1 MPLTAQVLEVLR
13 QHKAEMEQLGID
25 DPYGLVFV
33 TPTSHTNIYDHLVGR
48 VWKRSLERCGL
59 IWQRQQVIPPRC
71 CLILMPNQQA
81 D

>member
-25 DPYGLVFV
+25 DPCGLVFV

-48 VWKRSLERCGL
+48 VEA
-59 IWQRQQVIPPRC
+59 V
-71 CLILMPNQQA
+71 A
-81 D
+81 